1 MQDGQQ
7 VPWSDLDTKGFIHIP
22 GFLTPEQ
29 VESCRKHY
37 AGNPQAGGGL
47 NVPNA
52 AEAVATLTEPIGALI
67 RSVVAHTGVRV
78 DSFAS
83 ASYFATERGVRFE
96 WHQDHGSY
104 YFFQTHANYLNL
116 YIPIIKPAVD
126 KSNLSVVPFDA
137 LARHSPD
144 VAKWTMWSG
153 ATSVVPHGS
162 GQLIVSDQSGRARTV
177 PFRFDDIACTPQLNA
192 GDLLLVRGDL
202 FHKTQDS
209 DTDRVA
215 LSIRLAHS
223 STVIRRSTLAYGGT
237 SKANLFQR
245 NMGEFI
251 TLFRAFDLAR
261 RNSLSWGELQPLM
274 TQART
279 RFAPPRSTS
288 FFLLKQKVRSGVVL
302 RSAAAVVREKVI
314 NRLKYPANA
323 TAPQAQAADHK
334 AVAPAR

>member
-1 MQDGQQ
+1 MQDGYQ
-7 VPWSDLDTKGFIHIP
+7 VPWSDLDTKGFVHVP

-37 AGNPQAGGGL
+37 ASNPRGGAGL
-47 NVPNA
+47 TVPSA
-52 AEAVATLTEPIGALI
+52 AESVASLTEPIGALMK
-67 RSVVAHTGVRV
+67 SVGANTGIRV

-116 YIPIIKPAVD
+116 YIPIIKPSVE

-137 LARHSPD
+137 LARQSPD

-153 ATSVVPHGS
+153 ATSVMPHGS
-162 GQLIVSDQSGRARTV
+162 GQLLVSDQSGCARTV
-177 PFRFDDIACTPQLNA
+177 PFRFDDIACTPQLIA
-192 GDLLLVRGDL
+192 GDLLLIRGDL

-223 STVIRRSTLAYGGT
+223 STVIHRSTLAYGGT
-237 SKANLFQR
+237 AKANLFQR
-245 NMGEFI
+245 NMGEFVA
-251 TLFRAFDLAR
+251 LFRAFDLAR
-261 RNSLSWGELQPLM
+261 RDSLSWGELQPLM

-279 RFAPPRSTS
+279 SAPPRSTS
-288 FFLLKQKVRSGVVL
+288 LFLLKQKVRSGVVL
-302 RSAAAVVREKVI
+302 RSAAAVLREKVI
-314 NRLKYPANA
+314 NRLKYPPNA
-323 TAPQAQAADHK
+323 SGQPAQAPDHK